1 VAAGAAATIP
11 CTRFASNGRRAVNF
25 GAGKGGVHVALRRQR
40 TAGASAAPRRR
51 ARHTPTAPNRKEK
64 APEGAFK
71 TLRLVRQAD

>member
-1 VAAGAAATIP
+1 M
-11 CTRFASNGRRAVNF
+11 NF

-40 TAGASAAPRRR
+40 TAGASARAAPPR
-51 ARHTPTAPNRKEK
+51 APHADRAQPKKKK